1 MVEVRFEVR
10 HKVGEDGYCITE
22 LRVEGVEELKV
33 EDMKVVF
40 RTSVQLS
47 VDLTKEE
54 VDLEKVAKETE
65 YIRNILNTKAE
76 NFRSNVQKLRGML
89 SVLGEVAEKVVYI

>member
-1 MVEVRFEVR
+1 MELKFELR

-40 RTSVQLS
+40 RTRAYVNL
-47 VDLTKEE
+47 DLAKEE
-54 VDLEKVAKETE
+54 VDLEKVAKEIE
-65 YIRNILNTKAE
+65 YSRNILNTKAE
-76 NFRSNVQKLRGML
+76 NFRSNVQKLKRML
-89 SVLGEVAEKVVYI
+89 SVFGEVAEEVVYI